1 MSRFIPIFRER
12 FRRVERNNGPYSSA
26 RGRKESQLLSAR
38 KNRRNFLLNAA
49 NDGHLFFAKDREN
62 VMEF

>member
-12 FRRVERNNGPYSSA
+12 FRRVVRNNGPYSNA

-38 KNRRNFLLNAA
+38 KNRRNFLLNDA
-49 NDGHLFFAKDREN
+49 
-62 VMEF
+62 